1 MVHIVFSPNYKL
13 DADLPPELANSLEL
27 PVDIEQF
34 WSALALVAF
43 SQQPQIDGGIAA
55 VRLPDKL
62 LDVAHDIQAF
72 WLALRPI
79 MVQIMAEHPT
89 LVGRRQGPGRVPFDF
104 ILVSDFA
111 VSMHKSDAATGKP
124 GWQLFDPAKGESYAI
139 WVLKEFFDFL
149 TGGPGFSI

>member
-13 DADLPPELANSLEL
+13 DADLPPEIVHNTEL

-34 WSALALVAF
+34 WPALALVSF
-43 SQQPQIDGGIAA
+43 SQQPQIDGGISA

-62 LDVAHDIQAF
+62 LDVAPHIQAF
-72 WLALRPI
+72 WLSLRPI
-79 MVQIMAEHPT
+79 MVQILAEHPT
-89 LVGRRQGPGRVPFDF
+89 LVGRRQGPGQVPFDF

-111 VSMHKSDAATGKP
+111 VSMIKSDAATGQP
-124 GWQLFDPAKGESYAI
+124 GWQLFDPAKGESYAV
-139 WVLKEFFDFL
+139 WVLKQFFDFL

>member
-34 WSALALVAF
+34 WSALAL
-43 SQQPQIDGGIAA
+43 
-55 VRLPDKL
+55 
-62 LDVAHDIQAF
+62 
-72 WLALRPI
+72 LALRLI